1 MADLSVPKDDIA
13 YLRIAQL
20 EAALAKLANPSP
32 MTRIRPGQEL
42 DRAGEA
48 EARQSY
54 AKAALDGDLRSF
66 HEAAMDGASSNAATI
81 EPYIGK
87 VDRAIDKLAE
97 LNWDEKWMAVQHGIQ
112 KRDAGL
118 PARTAN
124 YLKEAQA
131 ELRGP
136 AAPVL
141 SVPQALAALRD
152 IEGPQVAWKRFVT
165 PAMRETT
172 TELRHLYAEIKYHYK
187 HRLQP
192 DAKPVELRHFKPLVG
207 ASLGMERSIA
217 FVLSKLAPGANEAEM
232 AELRNKHRS
241 YAKHVAAVGTVRV
254 AIQNDGQ
261 LWGGDLDETFGAE
274 ATRTDSGRWFEV
286 TTPEQMEAA
295 RQLVGGGA
303 SDFEQFSAVGEGF
316 PRKFLLV
323 DPDAMAG
330 PSGIAMVMVN
340 PDAPEGEISAFTM
353 GNTGADVH
361 FGLTDEIET
370 LAQETGLRIT
380 PNYGG
385 EPLPDYLTRKPEPAA
400 ELSL

>member
-1 MADLSVPKDDIA
+1 MAEFSVPKDDIA

-32 MTRIRPGQEL
+32 MTPIRPGQEL

-48 EARQSY
+48 EARQAY
-54 AKAALDGDLRSF
+54 AKAALDGDLRPF
-66 HEAAMDGASSNAATI
+66 HEAAMQNDPAVVSI
-81 EPYIGK
+81 EPYVAK
-87 VDRAIDKLAE
+87 VDHAIDKLAE
-97 LNWDEKWMAVQHGIQ
+97 LNWDEKWMAVQHGVQ
-112 KRDAGL
+112 KRDTEL

-124 YLKEAQA
+124 YLKAAQA

-136 AAPVL
+136 SAPVL

-152 IEGPQVAWKRFVT
+152 FRDASWRGLTT
-165 PAMRETT
+165 PAMRDSL
-172 TELRHLYAEIKYHYK
+172 TELRHLYADLEHNYK
-187 HRLQP
+187 RRHQP
-192 DAKPVELRHFKPLVG
+192 DAKPVELKHFKPLVG
-207 ASLGMERSIA
+207 APIGMESSVA
-217 FVLSKLAPGANEAEM
+217 SALSHLAPVAGEAEM
-232 AELRNKHRS
+232 ARLREMHRS
-241 YAKHVAAVGTVRV
+241 YAKHVAARGTIRV
-254 AIQNDGQ
+254 AIQNDGK
-261 LWGGDLDETFGAE
+261 LWGGDIDETFGAE
-274 ATRTDSGRWFEV
+274 AARTDSGRWFEV

-303 SDFEQFSAVGEGF
+303 SDYEQFSTVGEGF

-323 DPDAMAG
+323 DPDAIAG

-340 PDAPEGEISAFTM
+340 PEAPEGEISAFTM

-385 EPLPDYLTRKPEPAA
+385 QPLPDYLTRKPEPAT
-400 ELSL
+400 ELTL